1 MLGEDIKEKQVLD
14 SILDE
19 ALDELD
25 IESDDED
32 VKNIIQSPNNP
43 DEIGG
48 NHLHD
53 GTNDKD
59 RQSDFLGSSF
69 QDLVNNLSNLSSNIS
84 ENEGVPDVAALEKL
98 LSELQSSETPDA
110 STKTN
115 GENTTEQ
122 NKNKSKDKNTKVNSS
137 QSDLDEK
144 VEKIIN
150 DMSKI
155 GTGAN
160 VPHMDEMGGEIME
173 SMMKEFEN
181 MGNKEDS
188 EEIVEGMMKQL
199 ISKEI
204 MYEPIKQV
212 TDKFPHWLA
221 EKKKS
226 LSDKEYNR
234 YELIEPQYVV
244 IIFVLILNAT
254 NYIFRYGNQYQY
266 FQRIV
271 DVYENDPENFPRLM
285 ELLQDVQEYGQ
296 PPADIIKELAPDLDL
311 DEDGMPKMDMGM
323 QGLPAMF
330 PGNNNEC
337 PMM

>member
-1 MLGEDIKEKQVLD
+1 MSGEEIKEKQVLD

-155 GTGAN
+155 GSGAN

-226 LSDKEYNR
+226 LSDKEYN
-234 YELIEPQYVV
+234 
-244 IIFVLILNAT
+244 
-254 NYIFRYGNQYQY
+254 RYGNQYQY